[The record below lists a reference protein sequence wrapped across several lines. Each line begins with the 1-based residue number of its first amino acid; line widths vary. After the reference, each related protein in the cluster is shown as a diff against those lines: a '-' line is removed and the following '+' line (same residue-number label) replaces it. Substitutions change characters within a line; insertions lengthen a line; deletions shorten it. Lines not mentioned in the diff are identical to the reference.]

1 VLLVFNRG
9 RYVVLFLLMTRL
21 VRPNPRWLFLVG
33 ILGMEVALGFAR
45 FFADFREPL
54 VIVALAVLGATDR
67 RQAKTW
73 VTLGVLGLLAI
84 SSGLIWTAIK
94 PLIRKN
100 YVSTATSGQR
110 LSAVVAVTGN
120 TFSKGA
126 VVWKYEG
133 DSMVSRIWAV
143 YFPALALQRVP
154 SILPYENGAILKGAI
169 SNIVTPRLFFPNKP
183 ILASQSDEV
192 RKYAGV
198 WVSGRENNTSYAF
211 GYAGEAYVD
220 FGVPVMFVPVLVF
233 GLLMGVAYRWLQKSI
248 RHDELR
254 AGVIIV
260 TFGSTL
266 AVYEASWVMMIG
278 MSLTILT
285 VLGGSAIIVDRM
297 LTSVER
303 AHSKSNKARPVQAWP
318 RPERQPG

>member
-1 VLLVFNRG
+1 
-9 RYVVLFLLMTRL
+9 
-21 VRPNPRWLFLVG
+21 
-33 ILGMEVALGFAR
+33 
-45 FFADFREPL
+45 L

-73 VTLGVLGLLAI
+73 ITLGVLGLLAI

-100 YVSTATSGQR
+100 YVATATSGQR
-110 LSAVVAVTGN
+110 LTAVVAVTGT
-120 TFSKGA
+120 TFAKGA

-169 SNIVTPRLFFPNKP
+169 ANIVTPRLFFPNKP
-183 ILASQSDEV
+183 ILPSQSDEV

-220 FGVPVMFVPVLVF
+220 FGVPLMFLPVLAF
-233 GLLMGVAYRWLQKSI
+233 GLAMGVAYRFLQRSI
-248 RHDELR
+248 RHVELR
-254 AGVIIV
+254 TGVIIV
-260 TFGSTL
+260 TFWSTL
-266 AVYEASWVMMIG
+266 SVYEASWVMMIG
-278 MSLTILT
+278 LSLTILT
-285 VLGGSAIIVDRM
+285 VLGGSAILIDRM
-297 LTSVER
+297 LLSVDR
-303 AHSKSNKARPVQAWP
+303 SHSKSKRTPPVKAWP
-318 RPERQPG
+318 GPERQPG